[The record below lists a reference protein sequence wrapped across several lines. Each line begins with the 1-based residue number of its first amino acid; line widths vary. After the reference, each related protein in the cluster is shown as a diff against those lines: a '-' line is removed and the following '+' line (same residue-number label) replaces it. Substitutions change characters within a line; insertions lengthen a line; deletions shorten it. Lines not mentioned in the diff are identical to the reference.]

1 MLGSGIVYMDN
12 YVRKIITASR
22 NHLKPRQG
30 GTTRK
35 KGYNGRYYAR
45 YYVEDMISMIPGPD
59 QLIYSGQAKIWTGLQ
74 LTDVL

>member
-45 YYVEDMISMIPGPD
+45 YYVEDMISVIPGPEPANL
-59 QLIYSGQAKIWTGLQ
+59 QWSGQNLNWIT
-74 LTDVL
+74 TY